1 MGFDLKDIAD
11 ILPFILD
18 NLSVCAYIIF
28 ISIIL
33 GFLVGKQFEKVK
45 QKKKIADLEACIA
58 SEKEKRDVVNRELEM
73 LKRKIEIIEVG
84 TSNSQFVTLPVFERM
99 LDPEGGQVDIT
110 ALIELNIK
118 RGERNKKMNST

>member
-33 GFLVGKQFEKVK
+33 GFFVGKQFEKIK

-58 SEKEKRDVVNRELEM
+58 SEKEKRDVAKRESEM
-73 LKRKIEIIEVG
+73 LKRKIEIMEVG
-84 TSNSQFVTLPVFERM
+84 TSNSQFASLSALERM
-99 LDPEGGQVDIT
+99 LDSEEGQVDLT

-118 RGERNKKMNST
+118 RGERNKEK

>member
-33 GFLVGKQFEKVK
+33 GFFVGKQFEKVK
-45 QKKKIADLEACIA
+45 QKKKIADLEACIV
-58 SEKEKRDVVNRELEM
+58 SEKEKRDAANRESEM
-73 LKRKIEIIEVG
+73 LKRKIEIMEVG
-84 TSNSQFVTLPVFERM
+84 TSNSQFASLSALERM
-99 LDPEGGQVDIT
+99 LNSEEGQVDLT

-118 RGERNKKMNST
+118 RGERDKEK

>member
-1 MGFDLKDIAD
+1 MGFDFKDIAD

-33 GFLVGKQFEKVK
+33 GFFVGKQFEKIK

-58 SEKEKRDVVNRELEM
+58 SEKEKWDVANRESEM
-73 LKRKIEIIEVG
+73 LKRKIEIMEVG
-84 TSNSQFVTLPVFERM
+84 TSNSQFASLSALERM
-99 LDPEGGQVDIT
+99 LDSEEGQVDLT

-118 RGERNKKMNST
+118 RERNKEK

>member
-1 MGFDLKDIAD
+1 MGFDFKDIAD

-33 GFLVGKQFEKVK
+33 GFFVGKQFEKLK
-45 QKKKIADLEACIA
+45 QKKKIADLEACIV
-58 SEKEKRDVVNRELEM
+58 SEKEKRDVANRESEM
-73 LKRKIEIIEVG
+73 LKRKIEIMEVG
-84 TSNSQFVTLPVFERM
+84 TSNSQFASLSALERM
-99 LDPEGGQVDIT
+99 LNSEEGQVDLT

-118 RGERNKKMNST
+118 RGERDKEK

>member
-1 MGFDLKDIAD
+1 MGFDFKDIAD

-33 GFLVGKQFEKVK
+33 GFFVGKQFEKIK

-58 SEKEKRDVVNRELEM
+58 REKEKWDVANRESEM
-73 LKRKIEIIEVG
+73 LKRKIEIMEVG
-84 TSNSQFVTLPVFERM
+84 TSNSQFASLSALERM
-99 LDPEGGQVDIT
+99 LDSEEGQVDLT

-118 RGERNKKMNST
+118 RERNKEK

>member
-33 GFLVGKQFEKVK
+33 GFFVGKQFEKIK

-58 SEKEKRDVVNRELEM
+58 SEKEKRDVANRESEM
-73 LKRKIEIIEVG
+73 LKRKIEIMEVG
-84 TSNSQFVTLPVFERM
+84 TSNSQFASLSALERM
-99 LDPEGGQVDIT
+99 LDSEEGQVDLT

-118 RGERNKKMNST
+118 RGERNKEK